1 MLSQRVL
8 HLSESITVAIASL
21 AKELKANGKDILSF
35 SAGEPDFDT
44 PEAVKKAAIDAI
56 ESGFSKYTAV
66 SGTPEVLKAVAD
78 KLLRDNAL
86 NYKPNDIVVNVGAKH
101 SLFALFQSIIDSGDE
116 VIIPS
121 PYWVTYPE
129 VIGYCSGKSVFLQT
143 DDSTDFKI
151 TPKQLKDAITP
162 KTKVFILNNPSNP
175 TGSVYTKN
183 ELEALADI
191 LKGTNV
197 LVVADE
203 IYEKLIFGDLKFT
216 SFASLSQDTFERTI
230 TINGLSKSAAM
241 TGWRFGY
248 LATPNKEIINAVKKL
263 QSQSVSNITSII
275 QKAAIPALDG
285 TIDEDIEFM
294 RKTFEKRRDLAVNAL
309 NAIKGISVVVPK
321 GAFYIFANIKELSN
335 DSMKFCKDLLE
346 EVGVAVVPGIGF
358 GMDGYFRFSYA
369 MDEKSIIEG
378 IKRIASFVKNK
389 YRK

>member
-8 HLSESITVAIASL
+8 HLSESITVAISSL

-44 PEAVKKAAIDAI
+44 PKAVKKAAIDAI

-86 NYKPNDIVVNVGAKH
+86 DYKPNDIVINVGAKH
-101 SLFALFQSIIDSGDE
+101 SLFALFQAVIDCEDE
-116 VIIPS
+116 AIIPS

-129 VIGYCSGKSVFLQT
+129 VIKYCGGKSIFLQT

-151 TPKQLKDAITP
+151 TPKQLKDAITA

-175 TGSVYTKN
+175 TGSVYTKD
-183 ELEALADI
+183 ELEALANV
-191 LKGTNV
+191 LKGTDI

-203 IYEKLIFGDLKFT
+203 IYEKLLFGDTKFT
-216 SFASLSQDTFERTI
+216 SFASLSEDAFKRTI

-275 QKAAIPALDG
+275 QKAAIPALNG
-285 TIDEDIEFM
+285 AIDEDIEFM

-309 NAIKGISVVVPK
+309 NAINGISVVVPN

-335 DSMKFCKDLLE
+335 DSMEFCKELLE
-346 EVGVAVVPGIGF
+346 QAGVAVVPGIGF

-369 MDEKSIIEG
+369 TDEKSIIDG
-378 IKRIASFVKNK
+378 IKRIASFVENR

>member
-8 HLSESITVAIASL
+8 HLSESITVAISSL
-21 AKELKANGKDILSF
+21 AKELKASGKDILSF

-44 PEAVKKAAIDAI
+44 PEAVKKAASKAI

-78 KLLRDNAL
+78 KLLRDNAI
-86 NYKPNDIVVNVGAKH
+86 NYKPSDIVINVGAKH
-101 SLFALFQSIIDSGDE
+101 SLFSLFQAIIDHGDE
-116 VIIPS
+116 AVIPS

-129 VIGYCSGKSVFLQT
+129 VIGYCGGKSLFLPT
-143 DDSTDFKI
+143 DDSMDFKI
-151 TPKQLKDAITP
+151 TPAQLKNAVTP

-175 TGSVYTKN
+175 TGSVYSKE
-183 ELEALADI
+183 ELEALADV

-203 IYEKLIFGDLKFT
+203 IYEKLLFGDLKFT
-216 SFASLSQDTFERTI
+216 SFASLSEDAYQRTI

-285 TIDEDIEFM
+285 TIDKDIEFM
-294 RKTFEKRRDLAVNAL
+294 CKTFEKRRDLAVNAL
-309 NAIKGISVVVPK
+309 NAIEGISVVVPN
-321 GAFYIFANIKELSN
+321 GAFYIFVNIKELSN
-335 DSMKFCKDLLE
+335 DSMKFCKELLE
-346 EVGVAVVPGIGF
+346 DVGVAVVPGIGF

-369 MDEKSIIEG
+369 TDEKSIIDG
-378 IKRIASFVKNK
+378 IKRIASFVDKK

>member
-8 HLSESITVAIASL
+8 HLSESITVAISSL
-21 AKELKANGKDILSF
+21 AKELKASGKDILSF

-44 PEAVKKAAIDAI
+44 PEAVKKAAIKAV

-78 KLLRDNAL
+78 KLLRDNAV
-86 NYKPNDIVVNVGAKH
+86 NYKPSDIVINVGAKH
-101 SLFALFQSIIDSGDE
+101 SLFSLFQAVIDHEDE
-116 VIIPS
+116 AVIPS

-129 VIGYCSGKSVFLQT
+129 VVGYCGGKSVFLPT

-151 TPKQLKDAITP
+151 TPEQLKNAITP
-162 KTKVFILNNPSNP
+162 KTKIFILNNPSNP
-175 TGSVYTKN
+175 TGSVYSKE
-183 ELEALADI
+183 ELEALANV
-191 LKGTNV
+191 LKGTSV

-203 IYEKLIFGDLKFT
+203 IYEKLLFGDLKFT
-216 SFASLSQDTFERTI
+216 SFASLSQDAYQRTI
-230 TINGLSKSAAM
+230 TVNGLSKSAAM

-285 TIDEDIEFM
+285 TIDKDIELM

-309 NAIKGISVVVPK
+309 NGIEGISVVVPN

-335 DSMKFCKDLLE
+335 DSMKFCKELLE
-346 EVGVAVVPGIGF
+346 DVGVAVVPGIGF

-369 MDEKSIIEG
+369 ADEASIIEG
-378 IKRIASFVKNK
+378 IKRIASFVEKK

>member
-1 MLSQRVL
+1 MLSQRVS
-8 HLSESITVAIASL
+8 HLSESITVAISSL

-66 SGTPEVLKAVAD
+66 SGAPEVLKAVSN
-78 KLLRDNAL
+78 KLLRDNDL
-86 NYKPNDIVVNVGAKH
+86 DYKPSDIVLNVGAKH
-101 SLFALFQSIIDSGDE
+101 SLFALFQAIIDHEDE
-116 VIIPS
+116 AIIPS

-129 VIGYCSGKSVFLQT
+129 VIAYCNGKSVFLPT
-143 DDSTDFKI
+143 DDSTNFKI
-151 TPKQLKDAITP
+151 TPKQLKEAINP

-175 TGSVYTKN
+175 TGSVYTKE
-183 ELEALADI
+183 ELEALAKT
-191 LKGTNV
+191 LEGTNV

-203 IYEKLIFGDLKFT
+203 IYEKLLFEDVKFT
-216 SFASLSQDTFERTI
+216 SFASLSEDAFKRTI

-285 TIDEDIEFM
+285 TIDTDIEFM
-294 RKTFEKRRDLAVNAL
+294 RKTFQKRRDLAVNAL
-309 NAIKGISVVVPK
+309 NAIDGISVVVPS
-321 GAFYIFANIKELSN
+321 GAFYIFANIKKLSD
-335 DSMKFCKDLLE
+335 DSMKFCKELLE
-346 EVGVAVVPGIGF
+346 DVGVAVVPGIGF

-369 MDEKSIIEG
+369 TDEKSIIEG
-378 IKRIASFVKNK
+378 AKRISSFVKNK
-389 YRK
+389 YHR

>member
-8 HLSESITVAIASL
+8 HLSESITVAISSL
-21 AKELKANGKDILSF
+21 AKELKASGKDVLGF

-44 PEAVKKAAIDAI
+44 PKAVKDAAIIAI

-66 SGTPEVLKAVAD
+66 AGTNEVLQAVAD
-78 KLLRDNAL
+78 KLKRDN
-86 NYKPNDIVVNVGAKH
+86 NVSYKPSDIVVNVGAKH
-101 SLFALFQSIIDSGDE
+101 SLFSLFQVLINHGDE
-116 VIIPS
+116 AIIPS

-129 VIGYCSGKSVFLQT
+129 VIGYCGGVSVFLPT
-143 DDSTDFKI
+143 DDSTGFKI

-162 KTKVFILNNPSNP
+162 KTKLFILNNPSNP
-175 TGSVYTKN
+175 TGSVYTKK
-183 ELEALADI
+183 ELEGLADV
-191 LKGTNV
+191 LKGTKV

-203 IYEKLIFGDLKFT
+203 IYEKLLFGDATFT
-216 SFASLSQDTFERTI
+216 SFASLSEDAYQRTI

-248 LATPNKEIINAVKKL
+248 LATPNKEIAGAVKKL

-285 TIDEDIEFM
+285 TIDKDIEMM
-294 RKTFEKRRDLAVNAL
+294 RKTFEHRRDLATKEF
-309 NAIKGISVVVPK
+309 NAINGISVVNPS
-321 GAFYIFANIKELSN
+321 GAFYLFVNIKDICS
-335 DSMKFCKDLLE
+335 DSMKFCKELLE
-346 EVGVAVVPGIGF
+346 EAGIAVVPGIGF

-369 MDEKSIIEG
+369 TDEKSIEAG
-378 IKRIASFVKNK
+378 IKRIKAFVEKK

>member
-8 HLSESITVAIASL
+8 HLSESITVAISSL
-21 AKELKANGKDILSF
+21 AKELKASGKDILSF

-44 PEAVKKAAIDAI
+44 PEAVKNAAVHAI
-56 ESGFSKYTAV
+56 EDGFSKYTAV
-66 SGTPEVLKAVAD
+66 AGTAEVLKAVSE

-86 NYKPNDIVVNVGAKH
+86 NYKPNDIVINVGAKH
-101 SLFALFQSIIDSGDE
+101 SLFSLFQAIVDEGDE
-116 VIIPS
+116 AIIPS

-129 VIGYCSGKSVFLQT
+129 VIGYCGGKSVFLPT
-143 DDSTDFKI
+143 DDRTDFKI
-151 TPKQLKDAITP
+151 TPKQLKEAITP

-175 TGSVYTKN
+175 TGSVYTKE
-183 ELEALADI
+183 ELEALADV
-191 LKGTNV
+191 LKGTNI

-203 IYEKLIFGDLKFT
+203 IYEKLLFGDAKFT
-216 SFASLSQDTFERTI
+216 SFASLSEDAYKRTI

-248 LATPNKEIINAVKKL
+248 LATPNVEIINAVKKL

-285 TIDEDIEFM
+285 TIDKDIEFM

-309 NAIKGISVVVPK
+309 NAIKGVSAVVPS
-321 GAFYIFANIKELSN
+321 GAFYIFVNVKELSS
-335 DSMKFCKDLLE
+335 DSMKFCKELLE
-346 EVGVAVVPGIGF
+346 DAGVAVVPGIGF

-369 MDEKSIIEG
+369 TDEKSIIDG
-378 IKRIASFVKNK
+378 IKRIASFVERK